1 MGDELYSG
9 RRSMLSGKLI
19 VALLLA
25 AFSLFSY
32 LSSSSTNPVTG
43 QKQRVALSVPQ
54 EVALG
59 LQAVPEMTA
68 QYGGLSG
75 DAEAAARVKQLGHE
89 LLTKGLKSSP
99 YEFDFHLLADTATV
113 NAFALPGG
121 QVFITEALYRLL
133 KTDGQLAA
141 VLGHEIGHV
150 IERHSAQQIAK
161 AHLTQ
166 GLTGAAVLATYD
178 PNQPETRRNAQ
189 VAALI
194 GQLVT
199 LRFGRNDELQSD
211 VWGVRLAARS
221 GYDPR
226 AEIEVMKILASAA
239 RSNRMPE
246 FFSTHP
252 NPENRIEHIETAIA
266 REFPQGLPEG
276 LMP

>member
-1 MGDELYSG
+1 MSDEFNSG
-9 RRSMLSGKLI
+9 RRSMLSGKLVI
-19 VALLLA
+19 ALLLA
-25 AFSLFSY
+25 GFSLFSY

-43 QKQRVALSVPQ
+43 QNQRVALSVPQ

-68 QYGGLSG
+68 QFGGPSG
-75 DAEAAARVKQLGHE
+75 DAAAAARVTQVGR
-89 LLTKGLKSSP
+89 LLLDRGLDSSP
-99 YEFDFHLLADTATV
+99 YEFDFHLLADTSIV

-161 AHLTQ
+161 AQLTQ

-178 PNQPETRRNAQ
+178 PNHPETRRNAQ

-194 GQLVT
+194 GQLIT

-211 VWGVRLAARS
+211 IWGVQLAAKA
-221 GYDPR
+221 GFDPR
-226 AEIEVMKILASAA
+226 AEIEVMKILADAGG
-239 RSNRMPE
+239 SNRMPE

-252 NPENRIEHIETAIA
+252 NPDNRIEHIEAAIA
-266 REFPQGLPEG
+266 REFPGGVPEG
-276 LMP
+276 LKP

>member
-1 MGDELYSG
+1 MNQVSHSN
-9 RRSMLSGKLI
+9 RRSMFSGKLI
-19 VALLLA
+19 IALLLA

-32 LSSSSTNPVTG
+32 LSSSSLNPVTG

-59 LQAVPEMTA
+59 LQAVPAMTA
-68 QYGGLSG
+68 QYGGVSG
-75 DAEAAARVKQLGHE
+75 DLAAARRVSEIGQQL
-89 LLTKGLKSSP
+89 LAAGLKSSP
-99 YEFDFHLLADTATV
+99 YGFDFHLLADSSTV

-121 QVFITEALYRLL
+121 QIFITEALYRLL

-150 IERHSAQQIAK
+150 VERHSAQQIAK
-161 AHLTQ
+161 AQLTQ

-178 PNQPETRRNAQ
+178 PDRPETRGGAQ

-199 LRFGRNDELQSD
+199 LRFGRNDELESD
-211 VWGVRLAARS
+211 VWGVRLAAKS
-221 GYDPR
+221 GYDPH
-226 AEIEVMKILASAA
+226 AEIEVMKILESAGG
-239 RSNRMPE
+239 SNRMPE

-252 NPENRIEHIETAIA
+252 NPENRIEHIKAAIA
-266 REFPQGLPEG
+266 KEFPNGVPSGLKP
-276 LMP
+276 